1 MKLDFEQYFADA
13 LTALIRRNGG
23 SIEEAL
29 DDMKIKD
36 GPTRGSIKHW
46 YGWDEDEE
54 EDAEEDVYT
63 VLVFERGNKLVNTFE
78 IDAPCRE
85 RAEEIVNN
93 IVCELTTKGSYN
105 NIAVYTD
112 DPEDGKILL
121 CNLTKVGK
129 VKDKDKNIEIMDG
142 LTFELQEDPSDLPD
156 KEDIRR
162 PSTSLYDEEG
172 LERYIY
178 AYLQNTYG
186 YKPKS
191 FKFDYDEQRVYIY
204 DITWNIEKGGK

>member
-46 YGWDEDEE
+46 YGWDEEE
-54 EDAEEDVYT
+54 YLDTYT
-63 VLVFERGNKLVNTFE
+63 VLVNDEHDELVNTFE
-78 IDAPCRE
+78 IEAPNRE

-93 IVCELTTKGSYN
+93 IVCRLTTKGSYN
-105 NIAVYTD
+105 NIEVYTD
-112 DPEDGKILL
+112 DPEDGLLLL
-121 CNLTKVGK
+121 CTLTEVGK

-142 LTFELQEDPSDLPD
+142 LTFDLQLDACDLPD
-156 KEDIRR
+156 QEEIHR
-162 PSTSLYDEEG
+162 PSTSLYDEDR